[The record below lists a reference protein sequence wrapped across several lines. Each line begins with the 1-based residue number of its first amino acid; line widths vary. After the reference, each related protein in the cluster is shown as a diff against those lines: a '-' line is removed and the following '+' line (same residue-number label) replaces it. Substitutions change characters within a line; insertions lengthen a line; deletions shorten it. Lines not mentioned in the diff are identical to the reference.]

1 MRVLRVI
8 LVLGALLHLTG
19 GHWGVL
25 QCVAWTK
32 MLVEYSTKDGLLE
45 GARKTFDGEH
55 PCCMCKSIAA
65 AKQQEKKEP
74 LQLPSGL
81 KDLAFKDLMPP
92 AGSLLPPPRF
102 FELPLIS
109 TPVTA
114 SIHSGFGQRPPS
126 PPPRHLA

>member
-8 LVLGALLHLTG
+8 LVLGAILHLTG

-32 MLVEYSTKDGLLE
+32 MLVEYSTEEGLLE

-109 TPVTA
+109 TPFAA
-114 SIHSGFGQRPPS
+114 STHSEIGRRPPS
-126 PPPRHLA
+126 PPPRPLA